1 MYYVDLLKYFGFMFV
16 HFHFYLLKNW
26 FKKVSHVA
34 QVGLEVSAELKM
46 TLNSWFPFLSL
57 RAGLAGVQHH
67 PWDCRGC
74 TPLFLVYAT
83 LGTWTQDLLHTE
95 QALYQAALQL
105 LSFYFTYSLLIFLSL
120 CFFTHCLSWTSVLVK
135 VLLLRTDTMTKASLI
150 KNNI

>member
-16 HFHFYLLKNW
+16 HFQFYLLKNW
-26 FKKVSHVA
+26 SKKVSHVA

-46 TLNSWFPFLSL
+46 TLNFWFPFLSL

-83 LGTWTQDLLHTE
+83 LGTWTQDLLVYWAST
-95 QALYQAALQL
+95 LPSCTPTPPFLFYL
-105 LSFYFTYSLLIFLSL
+105 LTINIFFSLFFFFPLANFNIHSLFCTIGIYVVGEFSFLI
-120 CFFTHCLSWTSVLVK
+120 
-135 VLLLRTDTMTKASLI
+135 
-150 KNNI
+150 

>member
-16 HFHFYLLKNW
+16 HFQFYYLKIDSRKSLMW
-26 FKKVSHVA
+26 LRLVLRFLQSWRWLWTPDSPSSHWGLGL
-34 QVGLEVSAELKM
+34 QVYSTIPGIAEDVHHC
-46 TLNSWFPFLSL
+46 SWFTQHLELEL
-57 RAGLAGVQHH
+57 RTS
-67 PWDCRGC
+67 W
-74 TPLFLVYAT
+74 
-83 LGTWTQDLLHTE
+83 HTE

-120 CFFTHCLSWTSVLVK
+120 CFFTHCLSWTSVLVR